1 MITRWPR
8 FAADEFQN
16 MLGSDR
22 TIGDY
27 VMPNPGLEDAKKA
40 IIQGRLL
47 AGDKPAVIA
56 EEEGVSYSTVSRCK
70 AAIPYD
76 VLEKMDGERV
86 EMISDLIMTQLE
98 TGLEGSIAIAR
109 QAQDEDWRKS
119 QTAAHL
125 ATLYGVITDKSIR
138 LLEAS
143 EAAANAKLE
152 STRAGVIDTGSDSSN

>member
-1 MITRWPR
+1 
-8 FAADEFQN
+8 
-16 MLGSDR
+16 
-22 TIGDY
+22 
-27 VMPNPGLEDAKKA
+27 MPNPGLPDEKKA
-40 IIQGRLL
+40 VIQGRLL

-56 EEEGVSYSTVSRCK
+56 EEEGVSYSSVSRCK
-70 AAIPYD
+70 ASIPHD

-109 QAQDEDWRKS
+109 QATDDEWRYK

-125 ATLYGVITDKSIR
+125 ATFYGVITDKSIR

-143 EAAANAKLE
+143 EAAALAKAAA
-152 STRAGVIDTGSDSSN
+152 RDNDVQFGSDSSN